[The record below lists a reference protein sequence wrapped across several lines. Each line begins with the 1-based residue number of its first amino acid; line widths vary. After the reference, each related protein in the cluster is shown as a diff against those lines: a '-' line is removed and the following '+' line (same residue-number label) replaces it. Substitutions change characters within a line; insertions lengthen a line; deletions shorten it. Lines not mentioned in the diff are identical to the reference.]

1 VKHGYVSRVCDWPY
15 SSFHRY
21 VKDGLL
27 PSDWGGDLGEIQGR
41 FGERSI

>member
-1 VKHGYVSRVCDWPY
+1 VKHKYVARVCDWPY

-27 PSDWGGDLGEIQGR
+27 PPDWGGDLGAIKGR
-41 FGERSI
+41 FGE